1 MKLNREAAWREVCV
15 CVCWGGIGVEGVGGG
30 FTSVTPARLQ
40 PQTEHE
46 VI

>member
-1 MKLNREAAWREVCV
+1 MELSREAAWREVCV
-15 CVCWGGIGVEGVGGG
+15 CVCWGGIGVEGGGG
-30 FTSVTPARLQ
+30 VTSVTPARLQ